1 MLQLNLQRPKVDKYD
16 AHYFVVLPAFRLTDA
31 AFDMMSKW
39 NIKDPDLCDLWD
51 SQKDDTPGGTVLVEK
66 QNYCLCVAGPNRS
79 APEFSYDTVISV
91 EAGYSPMIP
100 ITSQGKTPHQSVQST
115 RQQDTIA
122 DTIAA
127 AASKT
132 SVVQLDVN
140 GRKINTPNNQN
151 ELNKQEEKHSKA
163 RDIRVRKTT
172 TVKTLGRK

>member
-1 MLQLNLQRPKVDKYD
+1 M
-16 AHYFVVLPAFRLTDA
+16 
-31 AFDMMSKW
+31 
-39 NIKDPDLCDLWD
+39 
-51 SQKDDTPGGTVLVEK
+51 
-66 QNYCLCVAGPNRS
+66 CVAGPNRS

-122 DTIAA
+122 A

-151 ELNKQEEKHSKA
+151 ELNKQEEEHSKA
-163 RDIRVRKTT
+163 RDIRVKKTT